1 MIPRGLILCSAV
13 FLLASTAAPQTQSK
27 PVPLASSIDVR
38 VVNVDVTV
46 TDGNG
51 NPVTNLAKED
61 FEVLEDGQP
70 QRITN
75 FSLNQKK
82 AAASNTSA
90 EGPPAPRRKVI
101 VVIDNNYIDARQ
113 RSLTLDT
120 LDRFVEER
128 FDDNAEWSIATIGQ
142 SLDIIQPLTSSR
154 AKIREAVAKARKS
167 GTVSLRTEELDR
179 EILSDPFRRTAKG
192 SGYDYEETVRFQ
204 GRERTARNERSLA
217 NTAKGLT
224 EAARSYSG
232 VDGKKIF
239 VLLTGGMEMNTSFA
253 AYDNN
258 RDHEMNDRKKGIA
271 SLIDQIV
278 LEANSGNLAIYVI
291 NVRPSDMAAPQH
303 DVENQAWGGRV
314 GASSTGT
321 SDISDVDSAAFTL
334 AASTGGLTFTA
345 NAVRKSLDS
354 IDAMT
359 ANYYSLGYG
368 PQHAEDGKYHAITV
382 RLNKPGLHALNRRGY
397 LDVSPD
403 VQLEQYLR
411 LRISILQPSNSVAV
425 KVDTQSSFGPD
436 GKPIVQLT
444 GGMPWQQLTL
454 LRTGEQY
461 KGRVH
466 VYLAI
471 FDKNGANVGFHH
483 QIQDVVLTA
492 EQYAQ
497 TVKGAFRYRMAVRL
511 EKGEYTVAMTMRD
524 DLSRDVGT
532 GVQRLRL

>member
-1 MIPRGLILCSAV
+1 M
-13 FLLASTAAPQTQSK
+13 ASTAAPQTQSK

-51 NPVTNLAKED
+51 KPVTDLTKGD

-70 QRITN
+70 QAITN
-75 FSLNQKK
+75 FSLNQRKV
-82 AAASNTSA
+82 AVSGSSGESST
-90 EGPPAPRRKVI
+90 APRRKVI
-101 VVIDNNYIDARQ
+101 VVIDNNYIDSRQ

-120 LDRFVEER
+120 LDRFLEER
-128 FDDNAEWSIATIGQ
+128 FDENSEWSIATIGQ
-142 SLDIIQPLTSSR
+142 SLDIIQPLTSNR

-167 GTVSLRTEELDR
+167 GTVSLRTDELDR
-179 EILSDPFRRTAKG
+179 EILSDPFRRAAKG
-192 SGYDYEETVRFQ
+192 GYNYEETVRFQ
-204 GRERTARNERSLA
+204 ARDRTSRNERSLA

-253 AYDNN
+253 AYDNG
-258 RDHEMNDRKKGIA
+258 RDHEMNDRKTGIA
-271 SLIDQIV
+271 KLIDQIV
-278 LEANSGNLAIYVI
+278 IEANTGNLAIYVI

-314 GASSTGT
+314 GASSTGET
-321 SDISDVDSAAFTL
+321 DISDVDSAAFTL
-334 AASTGGLTFTA
+334 AAATGGLNFTS
-345 NAVRKSLDS
+345 NVVRQSLDAV
-354 IDAMT
+354 DAMT

-368 PQHAEDGKYHAITV
+368 PQHAEDGKYHSITV
-382 RLNKPGLHALNRRGY
+382 RLKKPGLHALHRRGY

-425 KVDTQSSFGPD
+425 NVDTKSSAGPD
-436 GKPIVQLT
+436 GKPVVQLT
-444 GGMPWQQLTL
+444 AGMPWQQVTL
-454 LRTGEQY
+454 LRTGQQY

-466 VYLAI
+466 VYLAV
-471 FDKNGANVGFHH
+471 FDKDGTNVGFHH
-483 QIQDVVLTA
+483 QIQDVALTPEQFA
-492 EQYAQ
+492 EA
-497 TVKGAFRYRMAVRL
+497 VKGAFRYRMSVRL
-511 EKGEYTVAMTMRD
+511 EKGDYTVAMTMRD

>member
-1 MIPRGLILCSAV
+1 
-13 FLLASTAAPQTQSK
+13 
-27 PVPLASSIDVR
+27 
-38 VVNVDVTV
+38 
-46 TDGNG
+46 
-51 NPVTNLAKED
+51 
-61 FEVLEDGQP
+61 
-70 QRITN
+70 
-75 FSLNQKK
+75 
-82 AAASNTSA
+82 
-90 EGPPAPRRKVI
+90 
-101 VVIDNNYIDARQ
+101 
-113 RSLTLDT
+113 
-120 LDRFVEER
+120 
-128 FDDNAEWSIATIGQ
+128 
-142 SLDIIQPLTSSR
+142 
-154 AKIREAVAKARKS
+154 
-167 GTVSLRTEELDR
+167 
-179 EILSDPFRRTAKG
+179 
-192 SGYDYEETVRFQ
+192 
-204 GRERTARNERSLA
+204 
-217 NTAKGLT
+217 
-224 EAARSYSG
+224 
-232 VDGKKIF
+232 
-239 VLLTGGMEMNTSFA
+239 
-253 AYDNN
+253 
-258 RDHEMNDRKKGIA
+258 
-271 SLIDQIV
+271 
-278 LEANSGNLAIYVI
+278 
-291 NVRPSDMAAPQH
+291 MAAPQH

-334 AASTGGLTFTA
+334 AASTGGLTFAA

-382 RLNKPGLHALNRRGY
+382 RLNKPGLHALHRRGY

-425 KVDTQSSFGPD
+425 NVDTHSSFGPD
-436 GKPIVQLT
+436 GRPIVQLT

-483 QIQDVVLTA
+483 QIQDVVLTP
-492 EQYAQ
+492 EQFAQ
-497 TVKGAFRYRMAVRL
+497 TVKGAFRYRMSVRL

>member
-1 MIPRGLILCSAV
+1 MIPRGVLLCSAV
-13 FLLASTAAPQTQSK
+13 FFVASAASPQTQSK

-38 VVNVDVTV
+38 VINVDVTV
-46 TDGNG
+46 TDGSG
-51 NPVTNLAKED
+51 KPVTNLAKED

-70 QRITN
+70 QPITN

-82 AAASNTSA
+82 VAASSASA
-90 EGPPAPRRKVI
+90 EALPAPRRKVI

-120 LDRFVEER
+120 LDRFVAER

-154 AKIREAVAKARKS
+154 AKIHEAVAKARKS

-179 EILSDPFRRTAKG
+179 EILSDPFRRTAKA
-192 SGYDYEETVRFQ
+192 GYDYEETVRFQ
-204 GRERTARNERSLA
+204 ARERTSRNERSLA
-217 NTAKGLT
+217 NTARGLT

-232 VDGKKIF
+232 VDGKKVF

-253 AYDNN
+253 AYDTS
-258 RDHEMNDRKKGIA
+258 RDQEMNDLKKGIA
-271 SLIDQIV
+271 KLIEQIV

-314 GASSTGT
+314 GASSTGG

-334 AASTGGLTFTA
+334 AASTGGLNFTS
-345 NAVRKSLDS
+345 NGVRKSLDAV
-354 IDAMT
+354 DAMT
-359 ANYYSLGYG
+359 ANYYSLGYR

-382 RLNKPGLHALNRRGY
+382 RLNKPGLHALHRRGY

-403 VQLEQYLR
+403 VQLERYLR

-425 KVDTQSSFGPD
+425 KVDTQSSVGPD

-466 VYLAI
+466 VYLAV
-471 FDKNGANVGFHH
+471 FDKNGTNVGFHH
-483 QIQDVVLTA
+483 QIQDVVLTP

-497 TVKGAFRYRMAVRL
+497 AVKGAFRYRMAVRL

>member
-1 MIPRGLILCSAV
+1 M
-13 FLLASTAAPQTQSK
+13 ASTAAPQTQSK

-46 TDGNG
+46 TDGSG
-51 NPVTNLAKED
+51 KPVTNLAKED

-70 QRITN
+70 QAITN
-75 FSLNQKK
+75 FSLNQRKV
-82 AAASNTSA
+82 AVSGSSG
-90 EGPPAPRRKVI
+90 EPSPAPRRKVI
-101 VVIDNNYIDARQ
+101 VVIDNNYIDSRQ

-128 FDDNAEWSIATIGQ
+128 FDDNSEWSIATIGQ
-142 SLDIIQPLTSSR
+142 SLDVIQPLTSNR

-167 GTVSLRTEELDR
+167 GTVSLRTDELDR
-179 EILSDPFRRTAKG
+179 EILSDPFRRAAKG
-192 SGYDYEETVRFQ
+192 GYNYEETVRFQ
-204 GRERTARNERSLA
+204 ARDRTSRNERSLA

-253 AYDNN
+253 AYDNG
-258 RDHEMNDRKKGIA
+258 RDHEMNDRKTGIA
-271 SLIDQIV
+271 KLIDQIV
-278 LEANSGNLAIYVI
+278 LEANTGNLAIYVI

-314 GASSTGT
+314 GASSTGET
-321 SDISDVDSAAFTL
+321 DISDVDSAAFTL
-334 AASTGGLTFTA
+334 AAATGGLNFTS
-345 NAVRKSLDS
+345 NVVRKSLDAV
-354 IDAMT
+354 DAMT

-382 RLNKPGLHALNRRGY
+382 RVKRPGLKALHRRGY

-425 KVDTQSSFGPD
+425 NVETKSSVGAD

-444 GGMPWQQLTL
+444 AGMPWQQVTL
-454 LRTGEQY
+454 LRTGQQY
-461 KGRVH
+461 KGRIH
-466 VYLAI
+466 VYLAV
-471 FDKNGANVGFHH
+471 FDKDGANVGFHH
-483 QIQDVVLTA
+483 QIQDVALTP
-492 EQYAQ
+492 EQYAEA
-497 TVKGAFRYRMAVRL
+497 VKGAFRYRMSVRL
-511 EKGEYTVAMTMRD
+511 EKGDYTVAMTMRD

>member
-1 MIPRGLILCSAV
+1 M
-13 FLLASTAAPQTQSK
+13 ASTAAPQTQSK

-46 TDGNG
+46 TDGIG
-51 NPVTNLAKED
+51 KTVTNLTKED
-61 FEVLEDGQP
+61 FEVLEDGQL
-70 QRITN
+70 QAVTN
-75 FSLNQKK
+75 FSLNQRKGV
-82 AAASNTSA
+82 APSASA
-90 EGPPAPRRKVI
+90 EAPSTPRRKVI
-101 VVIDNNYIDARQ
+101 VVIDNNYIDSRQ

-120 LDRFVEER
+120 LDRFIGDR
-128 FDDNAEWSIATIGQ
+128 FDESSEWSIATIGQ
-142 SLDIIQPLTSSR
+142 SLDIIQPLTNSR
-154 AKIREAVAKARKS
+154 AKIREAVEIARKS
-167 GTVSLRTEELDR
+167 GTVSLRTDALDR
-179 EILSDPFRRTAKG
+179 EILSDPFRRAAKPN
-192 SGYDYEETVRFQ
+192 GYDYEETVRFQ
-204 GRERTARNERSLA
+204 ARERTSRNERSLA
-217 NTAKGLT
+217 NTARGLT

-271 SLIDQIV
+271 KLIDQIV
-278 LEANSGNLAIYVI
+278 LEANSGNLAIFVI
-291 NVRPSDMAAPQH
+291 NIRPNDMAAPQH
-303 DVENQAWGGRV
+303 DVENQGWGGRV
-314 GASSTGT
+314 GSSSTGG
-321 SDISDVDSAAFTL
+321 SDISDVNSAAFTL
-334 AASTGGLTFTA
+334 AASTGGLNFTS
-345 NAVRKSLDS
+345 NLVRQSLDTVETV
-354 IDAMT
+354 T

-368 PQHAEDGKYHAITV
+368 PQHPEDGKYHAITV
-382 RLNKPGLHALNRRGY
+382 RLKKSGLHALHRRGY

-403 VQLEQYLR
+403 VQLERYLR

-425 KVDTQSSFGPD
+425 NVDTQSSIGAD
-436 GKPIVQLT
+436 GRPVIQLT
-444 GGMPWQQLTL
+444 AGMPWQQLTL

-471 FDKNGANVGFHH
+471 FDKNGTNVGFHH
-483 QIQDVVLTA
+483 QIQDVVLTP

-497 TVKGAFRYRMAVRL
+497 AVKGAFRYRMSVRL

-524 DLSRDVGT
+524 DLSREVGT

>member
-1 MIPRGLILCSAV
+1 M
-13 FLLASTAAPQTQSK
+13 ASTAAPQTQSK
-27 PVPLASSIDVR
+27 PAPLASSIDVR
-38 VVNVDVTV
+38 VINVDVTV
-46 TDGNG
+46 TDGSG
-51 NPVTNLAKED
+51 KPVTNLAKED
-61 FEVLEDGQP
+61 FDVLEDGQP
-70 QRITN
+70 QPITN
-75 FSLNQKK
+75 FSLNQRKV
-82 AAASNTSA
+82 AVAGSSA
-90 EGPPAPRRKVI
+90 EPSTAPRRKVI

-128 FDDNAEWSIATIGQ
+128 FDDNSEWSIATIGQ
-142 SLDIIQPLTSSR
+142 SLDIVQPLTNSR

-167 GTVSLRTEELDR
+167 GTVSLRTDALDR
-179 EILSDPFRRTAKG
+179 EILSDPFRRAEKG
-192 SGYDYEETVRFQ
+192 TGYDYDETVRFQ
-204 GRERTARNERSLA
+204 ARERTSRNERSLA
-217 NTAKGLT
+217 NTARGLT

-232 VDGKKIF
+232 VDGKKVF

-253 AYDNN
+253 AYDNG
-258 RDHEMNDRKKGIA
+258 RDHEMSDRKTGIA
-271 SLIDQIV
+271 KLIDQIV
-278 LEANSGNLAIYVI
+278 LEANTGNLAIYVI

-314 GASSTGT
+314 GASSTGAT
-321 SDISDVDSAAFTL
+321 DISDVDSAAFTL
-334 AASTGGLTFTA
+334 AASTGGLNFTA
-345 NAVRKSLDS
+345 NVVRKSLDAV
-354 IDAMT
+354 DAMS

-368 PQHAEDGKYHAITV
+368 PQHVEDGKYHTITV
-382 RLNKPGLHALNRRGY
+382 RLKKPGLKALHRRGY

-411 LRISILQPSNSVAV
+411 LRISILQPSNTVAV
-425 KVDTQSSFGPD
+425 NVDTQSSVGAD

-454 LRTGEQY
+454 LRTGQQY

-483 QIQDVVLTA
+483 QIQDVALTP
-492 EQYAQ
+492 EQYALA
-497 TVKGAFRYRMAVRL
+497 VKGVFRYRMSVRL